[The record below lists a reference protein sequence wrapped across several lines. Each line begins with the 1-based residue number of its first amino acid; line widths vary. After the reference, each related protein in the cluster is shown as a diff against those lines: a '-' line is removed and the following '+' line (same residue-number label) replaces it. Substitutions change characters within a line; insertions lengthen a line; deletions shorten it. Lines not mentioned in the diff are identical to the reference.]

1 MIKMVVCDVDGTLL
15 KRGETE
21 LSTKT
26 IDTIKKLTAKGIVFV
41 VASGRTYTDLKRLFA
56 AVDKDIVYAAHDGAI
71 TVYKGS
77 VLAKHPIDHKPGFEF
92 MKKVYKKDSLIPVVY
107 SSYMTYVLR
116 GSGDFG
122 NTLRDLLHGHVT
134 EVDCFDALK
143 DDYLK
148 IGLYKKGG
156 AVDGSVLECA
166 KMAGLSLVYEDSSW
180 QEYVIEGMQKGAAV
194 NYLQK
199 RFAITKAETMVFGDN
214 TNDIGMFGEADYA
227 YAVEWA
233 PQAIKDK
240 CGYVTTDVTE
250 TLKSVFSI

>member
-1 MIKMVVCDVDGTLL
+1 MIKMVACDVDGTLL
-15 KRGETE
+15 KRGETM

-26 IDTIKKLTAKGIVFV
+26 IDTIKKLTAKGIIFV

-56 AVDKDIVYAAHDGAI
+56 SVDKDIVYATHDGAI

-92 MKKVYKKDSLIPVVY
+92 MKKVYRKDSLTPVVY
-107 SSYMTYVLR
+107 SSYMTYVLQ
-116 GSGDFG
+116 GSGNFG
-122 NTLRDLLHGHVT
+122 NTLRDMLHGHVT

-156 AVDGSVLECA
+156 VVDGSVLECA

-180 QEYVIEGMQKGAAV
+180 QEYVINGMHKGAAV

-199 RFAITKAETMVFGDN
+199 RFAVTKAETMVFGDN
-214 TNDIGMFGEADYA
+214 FNDIEMFGQSDYA

-233 PQAIKDK
+233 PQAIKEK
-240 CGYVTTDVTE
+240 CAYVTTDVVE
-250 TLKSVFSI
+250 TLNSVFTL